1 MNARR
6 ARGRAPTATSFSER
20 ASLENSLHSAVDGI
34 LKDLKACS
42 RRLQAAL
49 AAYQDEMQVLE
60 RLYYRSKNQHRAAL
74 FFKRISEIR
83 RYGWRLVEANMIED
97 VHLLRAS
104 FYGANVVQSE
114 KLMRGSWNHVPSRP
128 YVSFITE
135 RFKAYSCLILKTSE
149 RVREAYYH
157 FSLAMQSGAFI
168 HLIVLFAGLASRMA
182 TLLTEMV
189 DCVQGCEATCDR
201 VLSVID
207 PTHKP
212 SFIAG
217 SRTSKTSEHPLS
229 RQTDQQAPTIDPD
242 VPLEDFGSAVSREET
257 LELPSSTPVDA
268 RVIMEKTGSINF
280 DPLQAA
286 VVVEK
291 VVVTTLPTRKDK
303 IGTKRKMSSTPADQ
317 GRSKKVRE
325 KRDEIDDI
333 FGF

>member
-6 ARGRAPTATSFSER
+6 ARCCAPTVKSFSER

-49 AAYQDEMQVLE
+49 ASYQDEMQVLE

-83 RYGWRLVEANMIED
+83 RYGWRLLEVNMTED

-104 FYGANVVQSE
+104 FYGATVVQSE
-114 KLMRGSWNHVPSRP
+114 KLMRGSWNHVPSRS

-168 HLIVLFAGLASRMA
+168 QLIVLFAGLASRMA
-182 TLLTEMV
+182 TLLTEIS
-189 DCVQGCEATCDR
+189 DCVRGCEVTCDR
-201 VLSVID
+201 VLSAID
-207 PTHKP
+207 PTHKS
-212 SFIAG
+212 SFIDG
-217 SRTSKTSEHPLS
+217 PRTSKMSQHPLS
-229 RQTDQQAPTIDPD
+229 CQSDQPTLAIDPD
-242 VPLEDFGSAVSREET
+242 IPLDDCGSAVPKEER
-257 LELPSSTPVDA
+257 LDLPSSTPVDA
-268 RVIMEKTGSINF
+268 RTVMEQTRSMNF
-280 DPLQAA
+280 EPLQVT

-291 VVVTTLPTRKDK
+291 VAVTSLSAREDK
-303 IGTKRKMSSTPADQ
+303 IATKRKILSTPADQ
-317 GRSKKVRE
+317 GRPKKVKQ

>member
-6 ARGRAPTATSFSER
+6 ARSCVPTVTSFSER
-20 ASLENSLHSAVDGI
+20 ASLENSLHSTVDCI

-49 AAYQDEMQVLE
+49 ASYQDEMQVLE

-83 RYGWRLVEANMIED
+83 RYGWRLLEVNMTED

-104 FYGANVVQSE
+104 FYGATVVQSE
-114 KLMRGSWNHVPSRP
+114 KLMRGSWNHVPTRS

-168 HLIVLFAGLASRMA
+168 QLIVLFAGLASRMA
-182 TLLTEMV
+182 TLLTEMG
-189 DCVQGCEATCDR
+189 DCVQGCEAACDR
-201 VLSVID
+201 VLSAID

-217 SRTSKTSEHPLS
+217 PRTSKTSEHLLS
-229 RQTDQQAPTIDPD
+229 RQSDQPTPTIDPYI
-242 VPLEDFGSAVSREET
+242 PLEDFGSAVSREET
-257 LELPSSTPVDA
+257 LDLPSSTQVDA
-268 RVIMEKTGSINF
+268 RAVMEKTRSINSN
-280 DPLQAA
+280 PLHVA

-291 VVVTTLPTRKDK
+291 VAVTTLSTRKNK
-303 IGTKRKMSSTPADQ
+303 VATKRKTLSTPAEQ
-317 GRSKKVRE
+317 GRSKKVKE

-333 FGF
+333 FDF

>member
-6 ARGRAPTATSFSER
+6 ARRCVPTDTSFSER
-20 ASLENSLHSAVDGI
+20 ASLENSLRSTVDTI

-49 AAYQDEMQVLE
+49 ASYQDEMQVLE

-83 RYGWRLVEANMIED
+83 RYGWRLLEVNMAED

-104 FYGANVVQSE
+104 FYGATVVQSG
-114 KLMRGSWNHVPSRP
+114 KLMRGSWNHVPSRS
-128 YVSFITE
+128 YVSFIAE

-168 HLIVLFAGLASRMA
+168 QLIVLFAGLASRMA
-182 TLLTEMV
+182 TLLTEMG
-189 DCVQGCEATCDR
+189 DCVRSCEAVCDR

-207 PTHKP
+207 PNYEP
-212 SFIAG
+212 RFIAG
-217 SRTSKTSEHPLS
+217 LGASKTSELPLS
-229 RQTDQQAPTIDPD
+229 RQSDQSAPTIDQD
-242 VPLEDFGSAVSREET
+242 VPLEDIGSAVSREET
-257 LELPSSTPVDA
+257 LQVDLPSSTSVDGGVVMEDTKSITFDPVHAAIVIEKVAVTTLPVRKDKRKISSTPVDH
-268 RVIMEKTGSINF
+268 
-280 DPLQAA
+280 
-286 VVVEK
+286 
-291 VVVTTLPTRKDK
+291 
-303 IGTKRKMSSTPADQ
+303 
-317 GRSKKVRE
+317 GRSKKVRQ

>member
-1 MNARR
+1 MDARR
-6 ARGRAPTATSFSER
+6 ARSCVPTATSFLER
-20 ASLENSLHSAVDGI
+20 ASLDNSLHSTVDGI
-34 LKDLKACS
+34 LKDLKAYS

-49 AAYQDEMQVLE
+49 ASYKDEMQVLE

-83 RYGWRLVEANMIED
+83 RYGWRLLEANMTED
-97 VHLLRAS
+97 ANLLRAS
-104 FYGANVVQSE
+104 FYGATVIQSE
-114 KLMRGSWNHVPSRP
+114 KLMRGSWNHIPSRS

-182 TLLTEMV
+182 ALSAEMG
-189 DCVQGCEATCDR
+189 DCVRDYEAVCDR
-201 VLSVID
+201 ILSVID
-207 PTHKP
+207 PNHKP

-217 SRTSKTSEHPLS
+217 SKTSKTSERLLS
-229 RQTDQQAPTIDPD
+229 RQSGQPAPTIDPD
-242 VPLEDFGSAVSREET
+242 VPPEDFGSAITREET
-257 LELPSSTPVDA
+257 LDLPSSTPADA
-268 RVIMEKTGSINF
+268 RAVMKNAGSI
-280 DPLQAA
+280 DLQAA
-286 VVVEK
+286 VVIEK
-291 VVVTTLPTRKDK
+291 VAVATLSARKEK
-303 IGTKRKMSSTPADQ
+303 IATKRKISSTPAGQ
-317 GRSKKVRE
+317 RQSKKVKE